1 MAKIRAVPKLKK
13 QLSINEHKKRAWRVF
28 SKWVR
33 TKANGVCFSCGKLV
47 GYSKLDAGHFH
58 GRKSSVL
65 FMDERNVHAQCGG
78 CNRFRGGNL
87 GEYATK
93 LCEVY
98 GANVLLE
105 MAPLRT
111 VVKKWTHE
119 ELDEII
125 RKYTLA
131 EG

>member
-1 MAKIRAVPKLKK
+1 
-13 QLSINEHKKRAWRVF
+13 
-28 SKWVR
+28 
-33 TKANGVCFSCGKLV
+33 
-47 GYSKLDAGHFH
+47 
-58 GRKSSVL
+58 
-65 FMDERNVHAQCGG
+65 MDERNVHAQCGG

-111 VVKKWTHE
+111 IVKKWTHE
-119 ELDEII
+119 ELDEILK
-125 RKYTLA
+125 KYSFDK
-131 EG
+131 EDGEHDSH